1 MFKAKLNDNKGGDN
15 LITKTSYS
23 EIIVFSIS
31 NDKLEDIKKKG
42 EVSLML
48 EVEGVGEGNVMFAEL
63 EIEY

>member
-23 EIIVFSIS
+23 ERIVFSIS